1 MKEKSENKEKLLLLS
16 NVFNPYRIPVFTEIA
31 KKYDLKV
38 VWVQKQV
45 KFNPWEFTLSDPN
58 FEYRSRLGNIFSF
71 IKDLKQYKV
80 IVFGG
85 YAPLKL
91 LMLLFLV
98 KLMRKKTVMWYG
110 LKNNE
115 VYPDGLL
122 RILKKKLVHMI
133 PDVFVTYGSYIT
145 EYIKKRFNVRG
156 EDIVTAV
163 NVGQVEYFRSQML
176 KSIKESGQEQKKQI
190 NLITVSRLIKKK
202 GVLLLIE
209 AVSELE
215 EKDFKLLIV
224 GTGPQMATLKKK
236 IVALGI
242 QNKVEITGFVSRS
255 ELTRY
260 YQDSD
265 IFILPTLTDP
275 FSISSSEAISSGLFS
290 LISKFDNASY
300 DLVKSGINGFV
311 FDPLDKKNF
320 KMVLTEALNLYR
332 SGKINKE
339 DISSSIKDFSEQ
351 FYASKVIEAIN
362 KVI

>member
-1 MKEKSENKEKLLLLS
+1 MKDKAAKKKILLLS
-16 NVFNPYRIPVFTEIA
+16 NSFTPYRIPIFAEIA
-31 KKYDLKV
+31 KHFDLKV
-38 VWVQKQV
+38 IWVQKKV
-45 KFNPWEFTLSDPN
+45 KWNPWDFSLENPN
-58 FEYRSRLGNIFSF
+58 FEYRTRLGDLRSF
-71 IKDLKQYKV
+71 NRDLDNYKV
-80 IVFGG
+80 VIFGG

-91 LMLLFLV
+91 LMLLLLV
-98 KLMRKKTVMWYG
+98 KLKGKKTILWYG

-122 RILKKKLVHMI
+122 RIFKKKLVHRI

-145 EYIKKRFNVRG
+145 EYIKKRFNVKG

-163 NVGQVEYFRSQML
+163 NVGQVGYFRSQML
-176 KSIKESGQEQKKQI
+176 KRIKESGKEQKKQI
-190 NLITVSRLIKKK
+190 NLITVSRLVKKK

-215 EKDFKLLIV
+215 EIDFKLLIV
-224 GTGPQMATLKKK
+224 GTGPQSATLKRK

-242 QNKVEITGFVSRS
+242 RNKVEITGFVSRI

-311 FDPLDKKNF
+311 FDPLDKKDF
-320 KMVLTEALNLYR
+320 KKVLTKTFDLYR

-339 DISSSIKDFSEQ
+339 EVSSSIKDFSEQ